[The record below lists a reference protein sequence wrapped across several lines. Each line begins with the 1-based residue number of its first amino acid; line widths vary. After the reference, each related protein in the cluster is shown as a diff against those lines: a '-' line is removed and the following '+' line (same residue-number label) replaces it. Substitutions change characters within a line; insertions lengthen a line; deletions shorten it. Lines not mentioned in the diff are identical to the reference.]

1 MKPKLSFEEH
11 VEMGRRLA
19 SLRDELTHQRVK
31 IANAYPLSGPA
42 AVPANKLEAAVKAI
56 DLARSELENALFR
69 EHPDEARTSVYYPPS
84 EERAAFTDPQGT

>member
-1 MKPKLSFEEH
+1 M
-11 VEMGRRLA
+11 
-19 SLRDELTHQRVK
+19 K

-69 EHPDEARTSVYYPPS
+69 DGAGACAAVEADGPVWVREP
-84 EERAAFTDPQGT
+84 